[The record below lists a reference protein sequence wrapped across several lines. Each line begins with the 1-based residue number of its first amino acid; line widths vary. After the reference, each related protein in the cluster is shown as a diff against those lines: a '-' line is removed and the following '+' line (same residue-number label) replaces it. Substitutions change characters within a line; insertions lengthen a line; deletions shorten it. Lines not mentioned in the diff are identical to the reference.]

1 MFHKRIINSTLLL
14 ILVVTLGFQNNILI
28 PVTYF
33 LDDIGHVQQ
42 FRRTQAFSEFIDAL
56 SVDGRA
62 SLKGIYVAD
71 KLQLPITYQP
81 SGNPGFVTTAPD
93 SVTLFSTASNYG
105 SIGLIAHNH
114 LAGREF
120 FEVEMND
127 EIYLIYGNGDVQKY
141 VVSEI
146 REYQALSPT
155 SPYSSFINLA
165 DTGRTITYR
174 DLFFDTYGIGNRL
187 VLQTCI
193 SRNNFDSW
201 GRLFIIATPV
211 N

>member
-1 MFHKRIINSTLLL
+1 
-14 ILVVTLGFQNNILI
+14 
-28 PVTYF
+28 
-33 LDDIGHVQQ
+33 
-42 FRRTQAFSEFIDAL
+42 
-56 SVDGRA
+56 
-62 SLKGIYVAD
+62 
-71 KLQLPITYQP
+71 
-81 SGNPGFVTTAPD
+81 
-93 SVTLFSTASNYG
+93 LFSTASNYG

-127 EIYLIYGNGDVQKY
+127 EIYLIYGNGDVQRY

-165 DTGRTITYR
+165 YTDRTISYR

-193 SRNNFDSW
+193 SRNNYDSW